1 MKSKFLFTV
10 LLLISTIFSFAQDKI
25 LMDASNSIKIDEL
38 KEKMYAYSSDEFEG
52 RGTPRRVNN
61 LQ

>member
-10 LLLISTIFSFAQDKI
+10 IFLISTIFSFGQDQI

-38 KEKMYAYSSDEFEG
+38 KEM
-52 RGTPRRVNN
+52 VNK
-61 LQ
+61 LTDK